1 SVPKKLSYVD
11 EVILKRRKKSTS
23 VANQAVVKDNLFPF
37 RERARNRRKSVRKA
51 EYFVLRSRR
60 LVSARRRL
68 QHLSRRSELTESS
81 VERRLIF
88 VLRIK
93 GRQNMHPKVKRI
105 LNLLRLR
112 SENSGVFLNANK
124 ATLRMLAAA
133 QRFLTWGRPNL
144 RSVRELI
151 YKRAAVLINGKRLP
165 LSDNRTIE
173 NSLGSYNIV
182 CIEDLI
188 HEIFTLGPHFK
199 IVNNFILPFRLSKPS
214 GGWNMKKNSF
224 SRGGDFGDRKEAIN
238 ELLRLTV

>member
-1 SVPKKLSYVD
+1 MPKKLPYVD
-11 EVILKRRKKSTS
+11 ESEK
-23 VANQAVVKDNLFPF
+23 A
-37 RERARNRRKSVRKA
+37 RARRKSVKRA

-68 QHLSRRSELTESS
+68 QHLSRLVHLTESS

-93 GRQNMHPKVKRI
+93 GRQNMHPKVKKI

-112 SENSGVFLNANK
+112 YENSGVFLNTDK

-133 QRFLTWGRPNL
+133 QRFITWGHPNL

-151 YKRAAVLINGKRLP
+151 YKRAAVVVNGKRLQ

-173 NSLGSYNIV
+173 DSLGSYNIV

-188 HEIFTLGPHFK
+188 HEIFTIGPHFK
-199 IVNNFILPFRLSKPS
+199 IVNNFVLPFRLSKPS
-214 GGWNMKKNSF
+214 GGWTKKKSSF
-224 SRGGDFGDRKEAIN
+224 SHGGDFGDRKEAIN
-238 ELLRLTV
+238 DLLRLMV

>member
-1 SVPKKLSYVD
+1 M
-11 EVILKRRKKSTS
+11 
-23 VANQAVVKDNLFPF
+23 DN
-37 RERARNRRKSVRKA
+37 ER
-51 EYFVLRSRR
+51 
-60 LVSARRRL
+60 
-68 QHLSRRSELTESS
+68 
-81 VERRLIF
+81 
-88 VLRIK
+88 
-93 GRQNMHPKVKRI
+93 RQNMHPKVKRI

-173 NSLGSYNIV
+173 NSLGKRSALLLTYTEPSLLGSYNIV